1 MSNSPL
7 VKSSAPVPRLRPW
20 AIGILILFIVGFVLG
35 MLPRWRHTNELRAET
50 RELAV
55 PTVTIVKPVPGK
67 SEGGLTLPAEVKARM
82 ESPIYSRASGYLTKW
97 SIDIGA
103 KVKSGDLL
111 AEIDT
116 PELDQEIEASR
127 AELEQANAALGLAR
141 VTAERWSEL
150 LKTASVSEQENAEK
164 EADVKLKTA
173 NVNAAKA
180 NLHRLEDLKNYTHVV
195 APFDG
200 IVTARNVDVGDLIS
214 SGKELFRLADTRT
227 LRIYVRVPQS
237 ATHNVIVGTIAE
249 MIVPEMPQRK
259 FATKIVRTAGA
270 IDVASRTLLTE
281 MEVDNSSGEL
291 VSGSYAQVTFNDAAK
306 DPALVLPS
314 NCLLFRAE
322 GPQVGIVG
330 SDGHVTL
337 HTVMIGRDFG
347 KTIEIL
353 SGVQE
358 GDQVIINPG
367 DSLVTG
373 ALVRVAEA
381 KTTVAE
387 NNK

>member
-1 MSNSPL
+1 MNESLQKTSGPL
-7 VKSSAPVPRLRPW
+7 PRLKPW
-20 AIGILILFIVGFVLG
+20 AFGIIVLFVVGFVLG
-35 MLPRWRHTNELRAET
+35 MLPRWRHSNELRAET
-50 RELAV
+50 KELSI
-55 PTVTIVKPVPGK
+55 PTVLVAKPIPGK
-67 SEGGLTLPAEVKARM
+67 AEGGLNLPAEVKPLM
-82 ESPIYSRASGYLTKW
+82 ESPIYARANGYLTKW
-97 SIDIGA
+97 SVDIGA
-103 KVKSGDLL
+103 KVKTGDLL

-116 PELDQEIEASR
+116 PELDQEIEASK
-127 AELEQANAALGLAR
+127 AGLEQANAALALAK

-164 EADVKLKTA
+164 AADLKLKTA

-180 NLHRLEDLKNYTHVV
+180 NLHRLEDLKSFTRVT

-200 IVTARNVDVGDLIS
+200 IITARNVDVGDLIT

-237 ATHNVIVGTIAE
+237 ATRGVTVGTTAD

-259 FATKIVRTAGA
+259 FPIKVVRTSGA
-270 IDVASRTLLTE
+270 IDAASRTLLTE
-281 MEVDNSSGEL
+281 MEVDNSAGEL
-291 VSGSYAQVTFNDAAK
+291 VAGSYAQVTFNDSSK

-330 SDGHVTL
+330 ADGRVTL
-337 HTVMIGRDFG
+337 QSVIIGRDFG
-347 KTIEIL
+347 KTLEII
-353 SGVQE
+353 SGVKE
-358 GDQVIINPG
+358 GDQVIINPA

-373 ALVRVAEA
+373 TQVRIAETE
-381 KTTVAE
+381 TTVADS
-387 NNK
+387 KK

>member
-1 MSNSPL
+1 MSDSPSR
-7 VKSSAPVPRLRPW
+7 SSAPPPRLRRW
-20 AIGILILFIVGFVLG
+20 AIGIFILFVVGFVLG
-35 MLPRWRHTNELRAET
+35 MLPRWHHTNELRAET
-50 RELAV
+50 RDLAV
-55 PTVTIVKPVPGK
+55 PTVSIAKPVPGK
-67 SEGGLTLPAEVKARM
+67 SEGGLNLPAEVKART
-82 ESPIYSRASGYLTKW
+82 ESPIYSRANGYLTKW
-97 SIDIGA
+97 SVDIGA
-103 KVKSGDLL
+103 KVKAGDLL

-127 AELEQANAALGLAR
+127 AGLEQANAALALAR

-164 EADVKLKTA
+164 AADLKLKTA
-173 NVNAAKA
+173 NVDAAKA
-180 NLHRLEDLKNYTHVV
+180 NLHRLEDLKNFTRVV

-237 ATHNVIVGTIAE
+237 ATHNVMVGTTAE
-249 MIVPEMPQRK
+249 MTVPEMPQRK
-259 FATKIVRTAGA
+259 FPIKIVRTAGA
-270 IDVASRTLLTE
+270 IDAVSRTLLTE
-281 MEVDNSSGEL
+281 MEVDNSAGEL
-291 VSGSYAQVTFNDAAK
+291 VSGSYAQVTFNDSAK

-330 SDGHVTL
+330 QDGHVTL
-337 HTVMIGRDFG
+337 HSVTIGRDFG
-347 KTIEIL
+347 KTLEIL

-367 DSLVTG
+367 DSLITG
-373 ALVRVAEA
+373 ALVRVADPKLTEA
-381 KTTVAE
+381 KAVT
-387 NNK
+387 K